1 MYNEIMVEL
10 VIKIIS
16 ILIAILTFI
25 ISLLKIYR
33 QNIEREQKQ
42 TDMFNRVFDE
52 LDGVKKR
59 LDEHNHYAEKFG
71 SVEKMMIS
79 ISKDIEYLKKGK

>member
-1 MYNEIMVEL
+1 MVEL
-10 VIKIIS
+10 IIKIIS
-16 ILIAILTFI
+16 ISIAILTFI
-25 ISLLKIYR
+25 ISLLKLYR

>member
-10 VIKIIS
+10 IIKIIS
-16 ILIAILTFI
+16 ISIAILTFI
-25 ISLLKIYR
+25 ISLLKLYR